1 VDVLIENLPSFL
13 SGFWLTV
20 QLLLLSGLTALVLG
34 TLLAAMRVSPIPVLR
49 AAGTGYITI
58 FRNTPLVILFI
69 AVVAG
74 LPFLGVQI
82 SFEARAVVALGL
94 YTASFVCEALR
105 SGINAVHTGQAEAA
119 RAVGMTFT
127 QTLGLIVLPQAF
139 RTVLPPLASIFI
151 ALVKN
156 TAVAE
161 AFGVVEATGTFDFL
175 NTKFPSAL
183 WAMFFGVSFGYVILV
198 FIISGASSLL
208 ERRLAVVR

>member
-1 VDVLIENLPSFL
+1 VDVLIDNLPKFL

-20 QLLLLSGLTALVLG
+20 QLLLASGLGALILG
-34 TLLAAMRVSPIPVLR
+34 TILAAMRVSPIPVLR
-49 AAGTGYITI
+49 AAGTAYVTI

-69 AVVAG
+69 VVVAG
-74 LPFLGVQI
+74 LPFVGVQI
-82 SFEARAVVALGL
+82 SFEARAMVALGL

-105 SGINAVHTGQAEAA
+105 SGINAVHQGQAEAA
-119 RAVGMTFT
+119 RALGMTFG
-127 QTLGLIVLPQAF
+127 QTLSLIVLPQAF

-151 ALVKN
+151 ALTKN

-161 AFGVVEATGTFDFL
+161 AFGVVEATGTLDDL
-175 NTKFPSAL
+175 NTRYPSAL
-183 WAMFFGVSFGYVILV
+183 WAMFIGVSFGYIVLV